1 MDINYLHIFLSHIP
15 FIAAAVVL
23 VLLIIGI
30 SLKSEVFIR
39 VSLWVLVITGA
50 IVLIVYFSGE
60 PAADSLKSLY
70 PDIDEKYIESHESVS
85 LIAFVLL
92 LISAIYS
99 LLGLII
105 YKESND
111 TTLLYKYVLLVI
123 VFLSVLFSVWT
134 VYKGLQ
140 IRHPELRI
148 EQIDVKTDL

>member
-15 FIAAAVVL
+15 AIATAVVL

-39 VSLWVLVITGA
+39 VSLWILVITGG
-50 IVLIVYFSGE
+50 IILILYFSGE
-60 PAADSLKSLY
+60 PAASNLKSLY
-70 PDIDEKYIESHESVS
+70 PDLDDKYIEAHESIS
-85 LIAFVLL
+85 LIVFVLL
-92 LISAIYS
+92 LVTAVYS
-99 LLGLII
+99 LLGLIV
-105 YKESND
+105 YKESNN

-123 VFLSVLFSVWT
+123 VFISVLFSVWS

-148 EQIDVKTDL
+148 EQIDTKTDL

>member
-15 FIAAAVVL
+15 FIATAVVL
-23 VLLIIGI
+23 VLVIVGI
-30 SLKSEVFIR
+30 SLKSEILIR
-39 VSLWVLVITGA
+39 VSLWILVITGA
-50 IVLIVYFSGE
+50 IVLVVYFSGE

-92 LISAIYS
+92 LVSAIYS

-123 VFLSVLFSVWT
+123 VSLSVLFSVWT